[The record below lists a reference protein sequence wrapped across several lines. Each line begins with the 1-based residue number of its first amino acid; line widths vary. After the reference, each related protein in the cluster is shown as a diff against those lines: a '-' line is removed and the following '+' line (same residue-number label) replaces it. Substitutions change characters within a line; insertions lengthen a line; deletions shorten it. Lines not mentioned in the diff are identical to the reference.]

1 MSFILTI
8 AITVF
13 VIILTMFYLSK
24 MSKTKEADK
33 KKQEEIKHAA
43 SEKVIGPERKLHE
56 EEKKRW
62 EDKYYKQH

>member
-1 MSFILTI
+1 MNFLLSIVL
-8 AITVF
+8 TVF
-13 VIILTMFYLSK
+13 IIILIMFYLSK
-24 MSKTKEADK
+24 MSKTKEADR
-33 KKQEEIKHAA
+33 KKQEEIRHAA